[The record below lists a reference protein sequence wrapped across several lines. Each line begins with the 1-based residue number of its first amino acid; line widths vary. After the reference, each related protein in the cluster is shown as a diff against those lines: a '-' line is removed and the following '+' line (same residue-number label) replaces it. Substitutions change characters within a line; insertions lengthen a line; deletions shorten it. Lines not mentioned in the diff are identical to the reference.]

1 MSENVEMK
9 EVTGKLIFNQ
19 FIAKRLLDMGND
31 LISI

>member
-1 MSENVEMK
+1 MSENVETK

-19 FIAKRLLDMGND
+19 RVAKRLLNMGND

>member
-1 MSENVEMK
+1 MNENIETK

-19 FIAKRLLDMGND
+19 RIAKRLIGMGND